1 MGVVGSKFLALIV
14 AALCAAPASA
24 VELHYA
30 PLENLERIDVQ
41 TLNSAGKT
49 IDMAAYVLTDWPVIQ
64 ALVAAAYRGVTI
76 RVYVDGGQAG
86 HADMDPAGPFGK
98 LVAAPHV
105 TVKEKHPGRPIMHL
119 KSYCVDG
126 HLFRTG
132 SANLSASGL
141 KQQDN
146 DLLLFD
152 DPKMCED
159 FTIEF
164 DEIWAGKDAE

>member
-1 MGVVGSKFLALIV
+1 VSGGKGVVGSKFLALIV
-14 AALCAAPASA
+14 AASSAAPASA
-24 VELHYA
+24 AELHYA
-30 PLENLERIDVQ
+30 PLENLERLDVQ
-41 TLNSAGKT
+41 TLNSARKT
-49 IDMAAYVLTDWPVIQ
+49 IDVAAYVLTDWPVVQ

-86 HADMDPAGPFGK
+86 HDDMDTTGPFGK

-105 TVKEKHPGRPIMHL
+105 TVKQKHPGRPIMHL

-152 DPKMCED
+152 DPNL
-159 FTIEF
+159 IS
-164 DEIWAGKDAE
+164 IRRPA

>member
-1 MGVVGSKFLALIV
+1 LM
-14 AALCAAPASA
+14 
-24 VELHYA
+24 E
-30 PLENLERIDVQ
+30 
-41 TLNSAGKT
+41 
-49 IDMAAYVLTDWPVIQ
+49 
-64 ALVAAAYRGVTI
+64 LVASSWTIKAKVVTE
-76 RVYVDGGQAG
+76 VD
-86 HADMDPAGPFGK
+86 DMDPAGPFGK

-152 DPKMCED
+152 DPKMCEN